1 MSIEAQYLSA
11 CANIILDGH
20 RVDNDRTGVG
30 TFMQTNIVLEQPDV
44 TAHFPIFVTKKVAWR
59 VLMGELLWFLEGS
72 TSDRRLAE
80 ITFGDGERDTIWTA
94 NWKAKPFRHPTQSKE
109 SAEDFNGL
117 RLLGPVYG
125 KQWRCWGKPNRS
137 HREDVSKEIDQ
148 IAEVIE
154 SIKKDPYGRRH
165 LVSAWNPSEI
175 PTMSL
180 PPCHYSFQFNVIGD
194 KLDILVNMRSG
205 DMFLGVPFNIASYA
219 TLLHI
224 IAKETGYKA
233 GKLTLVIGN
242 AHIYQNHV
250 EQMKEQIRRQDVD
263 NIFPQ
268 VIGSALTL
276 PTLSINK
283 DSSLFPIDCD
293 YGIGY
298 SLSDFTLND
307 YNPMPTISAP
317 MAV

>member
-1 MSIEAQYLSA
+1 MSIEAQYLTA

-30 TFMQTNIVLEQPDV
+30 TFMQTNIVLEHPDV

-59 VLMGELLWFLEGS
+59 VLLGELLWFLEGS

-80 ITFGDGERDTIWTA
+80 ITFGDGERNTIWTA
-94 NWKAKPFRHPTQSKE
+94 NQKAAGIRDRRELADKDYRP
-109 SAEDFNGL
+109 
-117 RLLGPVYG
+117 LGRVYG
-125 KQWRCWGKPNRS
+125 YQWRNWDNYY
-137 HREDVSKEIDQ
+137 DQ
-148 IAEVIE
+148 ILQVVEG
-154 SIKKDPYGRRH
+154 IKNDPHGRRH
-165 LVSAWNPSEI
+165 LVSAWNPSDLGKQA
-175 PTMSL
+175 L
-180 PPCHYSFQFNVIGD
+180 PPCHYSFQFNVIGEQ
-194 KLDILVNMRSG
+194 LDILVNMRSG

-219 TLLHI
+219 ALLHI

-250 EQMKEQIRRQDVD
+250 DQMKEQLSRIEDGKILHAVLGAAE
-263 NIFPQ
+263 
-268 VIGSALTL
+268 VV

-283 DSSLFPIDCD
+283 DSSLFPVDRD

-307 YNPMPTISAP
+307 YNPMPTIKAE

>member
-11 CANIILDGH
+11 CAHILLDGH

-59 VLMGELLWFLEGS
+59 VLLSELLWFLEGS

-80 ITFGDGERDTIWTA
+80 ITFGDGDRETIWTA
-94 NWKAKPFRHPTQSKE
+94 NQKASGIHDRWE
-109 SAEDFNGL
+109 LAL
-117 RLLGPVYG
+117 RDYRPLGRVYG
-125 KQWRCWGKPNRS
+125 YQWRSWNNR
-137 HREDVSKEIDQ
+137 IDQ
-148 IAEVIE
+148 IVGVIE
-154 SIKKDPYGRRH
+154 SITNDPNGRRH
-165 LVSAWNPSEI
+165 LVTAWNPSDLN
-175 PTMSL
+175 SCAL

-219 TLLHI
+219 ALLHI

-250 EQMKEQIRRQDVD
+250 AQMEEQIRRQDVE
-263 NIFPQ
+263 NIYRQ
-268 VIGSALTL
+268 VIGSAETL

-283 DSSLFPIDCD
+283 DSSLFPVEIDH
-293 YGIGY
+293 GIGY
-298 SLSDFTLND
+298 TLSDFTLND
-307 YNPMPTISAP
+307 YNPMPTIKAE

>member
-1 MSIEAQYLSA
+1 MSIEAQYLTA

-30 TFMQTNIVLEQPDV
+30 TFMQTNIVLEHPDV

-59 VLMGELLWFLEGS
+59 VLLGELLWFLEGS
-72 TSDRRLAE
+72 TSDNRLAE
-80 ITFGDGERDTIWTA
+80 ITFGDPTRQTIWSA
-94 NWKAKPFRHPTQSKE
+94 NG
-109 SAEDFNGL
+109 EDFRNRKKDRTLASMTRGET
-117 RLLGPVYG
+117 RDLGPIYG
-125 KQWRCWGKPNRS
+125 KQWRNFGG
-137 HREDVSKEIDQ
+137 VDQ
-148 IAEVIE
+148 IYEVVQ
-154 SIKKDPYGRRH
+154 SIINDPYGRRH
-165 LVSAWNPSEI
+165 LVSAWNPPEI
-175 PTMSL
+175 KDMAL

-224 IAKETGYKA
+224 IAKETGYRA

-250 EQMKEQIRRQDVD
+250 DQMKEQLSRIEDGKILHAVLGAAE
-263 NIFPQ
+263 
-268 VIGSALTL
+268 VV

-283 DSSLFPIDCD
+283 DSSLFPVDRD

-307 YNPMPTISAP
+307 YNPMPTIKAE